1 MAHKDYK
8 WKGQALKQHLNSQ
21 KPSDFFHLCF
31 SLCIYSIFF
40 EPAFLCFS
48 SPVPNEHDNLSPW
61 FYPVKECT
69 LQTPDLI
76 TYYLGVRAKLL
87 GSNKGN
93 SAWATEGLRAGK
105 SGTKKGVSTF
115 FSVRKKLLKG
125 FTYHGCPGFCFLGMS
140 LVIPSLSWCP
150 YGADMLG
157 WDKRCILYWMV
168 PLQGKAAA
176 WACFLWV
183 KGHHCSSMWLAP
195 VQKG

>member
-40 EPAFLCFS
+40 EPTFLCFS

-76 TYYLGVRAKLL
+76 TYYLWVRAKLL
-87 GSNKGN
+87 GPNKGN
-93 SAWATEGLRAGK
+93 SAWATEGLCAGK
-105 SGTKKGVSTF
+105 SGTKKAASTF
-115 FSVRKKLLKG
+115 FSVRKKIVKRIHISWLPWIL
-125 FTYHGCPGFCFLGMS
+125 FLGDVSCDSFTLLVPPQGWYVRMGQKMHS
-140 LVIPSLSWCP
+140 LLDGSTSRQSCSLGLLS
-150 YGADMLG
+150 LG
-157 WDKRCILYWMV
+157 KRASL
-168 PLQGKAAA
+168 
-176 WACFLWV
+176 
-183 KGHHCSSMWLAP
+183 
-195 VQKG
+195 

>member
-40 EPAFLCFS
+40 EPTFLCFS

-93 SAWATEGLRAGK
+93 SAWATEGLRACK
-105 SGTKKGVSTF
+105 PGTKKPYQH
-115 FSVRKKLLKG
+115 FSVWEKKLLKG
-125 FTYHGCPGFCFLGMS
+125 LTYHGCPGFCFLGMS
-140 LVIPSLSWCP
+140 LVIPSLLVPSRGWYVRMGQKMHSLLDGSTSRQSCS
-150 YGADMLG
+150 LG
-157 WDKRCILYWMV
+157 LFSLGKRASL
-168 PLQGKAAA
+168 
-176 WACFLWV
+176 
-183 KGHHCSSMWLAP
+183 
-195 VQKG
+195 